1 MAYECMCAVPAH
13 LERHWSIFSYLR
25 TTVQNCMMGS
35 SFSSIFKRSGM
46 CRPSGS
52 FPLFVVYRVKNRE
65 TRWKNAR
72 KVILKG
78 KVGPSTKM
86 KNIPLVFG
94 TCSSTPCWGPVL
106 GEVERDA
113 LSSGSR

>member
-1 MAYECMCAVPAH
+1 MSLSDILGLYRNWGHVGPCGIGMHVRSQFNFQTFKH
-13 LERHWSIFSYLR
+13 
-25 TTVQNCMMGS
+25 VQALSKFATFCCIQGE
-35 SFSSIFKRSGM
+35 
-46 CRPSGS
+46 
-52 FPLFVVYRVKNRE
+52 NRE